1 MTLVELKE
9 QLDKQKKLNHLY
21 IFTGDETAILN
32 EYINKITKIFK
43 GNIKHTDSFNAIYN
57 TFGKTNLLKSKPNC
71 YIIYDDKEYMLRK
84 ESVWKSIIDGKIL
97 KDNVIIFVYF
107 NLDKR
112 SKFYKTH
119 QNFVTTFDNLNDT
132 LLCKYIKKK
141 LPELDN
147 KFAEQ
152 LVYICR
158 NSYSRILLECDKLNH
173 LNEALKI
180 NDINKCYEYA
190 MSQSFIWIPPED
202 AIFSF
207 VSACLSRNIDDCYY
221 YLNECKLIGENEL
234 NILSNLYN
242 SFRALYQVQCAG
254 GYSKDICN
262 VTGLQYY
269 QVKSVLDKLKNY
281 SLDEVLRAL
290 RLIHYCEKSIKDG
303 TMESAMVL
311 DFMLVNL
318 L

>member
-21 IFTGDETAILN
+21 IFTGSETIILN
-32 EYINKITKIFK
+32 EYVNKITKLFT
-43 GNIKHTDSFNAIYN
+43 GNIKHIDSFNSIYK
-57 TFGKTNLLKSKPNC
+57 TFGKTNLLKTKPNC
-71 YIIYDDKEYMLRK
+71 YIIYDDKEYISRK
-84 ESVWKSIIDGKIL
+84 ESVWKSIIDGDML
-97 KDNVIIFVYF
+97 KDNIIIFVYF
-107 NLDKR
+107 NIDKR
-112 SKFYKTH
+112 SKFYKAH
-119 QNFVTTFDNLNDT
+119 QDFVTAFDTLNT
-132 LLCKYIKKK
+132 SLLCKYIKKK
-141 LPELDN
+141 FPTFDN

-158 NSYSRILLECDKLNH
+158 NSYSRILLECDKLQH
-173 LNEALKI
+173 LNEALQI

-190 MSQSFIWIPPED
+190 MSKAFIWIPPED

-207 VSACLSRNIDDCYY
+207 VSACLDRNIDDCYY

-242 SFRALYQVQCAG
+242 NFRALYQVQCEG
-254 GYSKDICN
+254 GYSNDICKN
-262 VTGLQYY
+262 TGLQYY
-269 QVKSVLDKLKNY
+269 QVKSVLDKIKRY
-281 SLDEVLRAL
+281 STDESLRAL

-303 TMESAMVL
+303 TMEPAMVI